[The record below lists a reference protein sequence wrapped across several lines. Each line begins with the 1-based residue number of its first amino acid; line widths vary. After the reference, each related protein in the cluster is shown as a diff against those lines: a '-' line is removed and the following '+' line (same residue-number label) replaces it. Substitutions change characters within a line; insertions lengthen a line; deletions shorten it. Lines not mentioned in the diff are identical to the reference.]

1 MITLRLD
8 SKLEQLIEN
17 TAKHLGMTKSE
28 LIRRSIREYLNKVPP
43 QTPWDLGKD
52 LFGKYASG
60 KNNLSVKRKEIL
72 KKKIRA
78 KVYEENTN

>member
-8 SKLEQLIEN
+8 SKLEQTIEN
-17 TAKHLGMTKSE
+17 TAKHLGLTKSE
-28 LIRRSIREYLNKVPP
+28 LIRRSIQEYLNKVSS

-60 KNNLSVKRKEIL
+60 INNLSVDRKQIL
-72 KKKIRA
+72 KKKIRS
-78 KVYEENTN
+78 KLNEKNTD

>member
-8 SKLEQLIEN
+8 SKLEQSIDN
-17 TAKHLGMTKSE
+17 IAKYLGLTKSE
-28 LIRRSIREYLNKVPP
+28 LIRHSIQEYLKKIPN

-52 LFGKYASG
+52 LFGRYSSG
-60 KNNLSVKRKEIL
+60 IGNLSSDRKYII

-78 KVYEENTN
+78 KLNEKNTY